1 MREWARVWA
10 GSCEGHAVI
19 CLASCARNAPHL
31 AVIKAVNYQ
40 QCSQSLQ
47 HSPRLPA
54 SSPPPLHC
62 HRTRSLL
69 IQHSIERT
77 VVSNTIILF
86 GDYQLKTYLTP
97 TSVFFYPLA
106 YTVYRDSIV
115 IKIVRCW
122 VFNENISCRCLQVQ
136 IFTKPAFYEYTKSY
150 ILKNFKSKPTCW
162 PKNLNLF
169 KSCCVYFWKPGLWA
183 PSGVIIG
190 VQGAQNHIKMREL
203 T

>member
-1 MREWARVWA
+1 MWA

-54 SSPPPLHC
+54 PSPPPLHC

-69 IQHSIERT
+69 VQHSIERT
-77 VVSNTIILF
+77 VVSNTVILF
-86 GDYQLKTYLTP
+86 GDYQLKKYLTP
-97 TSVFFYPLA
+97 TSVFFYSLA

-115 IKIVRCW
+115 IKIIRCW
-122 VFNENISCRCLQVQ
+122 VFNENISCRCVSKFKLSQNLHFINTRKVIFRQ
-136 IFTKPAFYEYTKSY
+136 I
-150 ILKNFKSKPTCW
+150 SKVNPRVGQ
-162 PKNLNLF
+162 K
-169 KSCCVYFWKPGLWA
+169 
-183 PSGVIIG
+183 I
-190 VQGAQNHIKMREL
+190 
-203 T
+203 

>member
-1 MREWARVWA
+1 MREWARMWA

-54 SSPPPLHC
+54 PLPPPLHC

-77 VVSNTIILF
+77 EVSNSFICGKSIKKIF
-86 GDYQLKTYLTP
+86 DTY
-97 TSVFFYPLA
+97 FCIFYSPA
-106 YTVYRDSIV
+106 YTVYRDSIM
-115 IKIVRCW
+115 IKIIRCW
-122 VFNENISCRCLQVQ
+122 VFNKNISCRCVS
-136 IFTKPAFYEYTKSY
+136 K
-150 ILKNFKSKPTCW
+150 FKFSQ
-162 PKNLNLF
+162 NLHFMNTEKL
-169 KSCCVYFWKPGLWA
+169 YFDKC
-183 PSGVIIG
+183 
-190 VQGAQNHIKMREL
+190 QK
-203 T
+203 